1 MCPLTVRL
9 LLNMYTKQKLQ
20 VKWNDCISAK
30 FEVTNG
36 VRQGSV
42 LSPLLF
48 SVYIDELLEKLKA
61 SKIGCHIGHHYVGA
75 LGYADDIILLCPSLA
90 GLKKMVKIC
99 EDYAKEHSILFNG
112 SKSKYLVFGDYEY
125 NPTLIVNNEIV
136 SKCESAL
143 HLGHL
148 LHTKNTKNELID
160 HAIKDFKRSY
170 HGFKSK
176 FGSCNTTTKNK
187 LFHQYCSSMYGSQ
200 LWDMNTQN
208 AKNMLTQWRKAHR
221 IILGVPPDT
230 HRALLPLIA
239 DNMPIECILDCKY
252 ISFYKSISTS
262 ENKIVNYMAKARL
275 NKNTSTLG
283 RNMAL
288 IKLTYGLRIEDIMSM
303 SKNQN

>member
-1 MCPLTVRL
+1 MITLLFNSMLSHGTAPDELLLGTMIPLIKNSRGNKQCSENYRALTIGTGLSKLLDIVILNQQAEKLKTSDMQFGFKEKSSTTMCTFMTLETIEYYTSKASNVHVLLLDASKAFDRVDYIKLFKKLLKRGMCPLTVRL

-148 LHTKNTKNELID
+148 LHT
-160 HAIKDFKRSY
+160 
-170 HGFKSK
+170 
-176 FGSCNTTTKNK
+176 
-187 LFHQYCSSMYGSQ
+187 
-200 LWDMNTQN
+200 
-208 AKNMLTQWRKAHR
+208 RKH
-221 IILGVPPDT
+221 
-230 HRALLPLIA
+230 
-239 DNMPIECILDCKY
+239 
-252 ISFYKSISTS
+252 
-262 ENKIVNYMAKARL
+262 
-275 NKNTSTLG
+275 
-283 RNMAL
+283 
-288 IKLTYGLRIEDIMSM
+288 
-303 SKNQN
+303 